1 MSDGQRFLVVV
12 VVRSRTHLVGVVVYI
27 RHALTPEPASQPLRI
42 SDGAVGVVA
51 MGTDH
56 GWDGGGAQLELMHVH
71 GGSLAEDTSTEPA
84 GLSIDGFS
92 YILEKGGGRQM
103 E

>member
-1 MSDGQRFLVVV
+1 M
-12 VVRSRTHLVGVVVYI
+12 GVVVYI

-71 GGSLAEDTSTEPA
+71 GGHLGGGHQHRA
-84 GLSIDGFS
+84 GRVEHRRLLVHPRERRRKTDGMR
-92 YILEKGGGRQM
+92 EKGPDSRPK
-103 E
+103 